1 MARSTDPEKRDRIL
15 ASARETFL
23 EEGYEGARMTRIASG
38 AGVAVGTLYL
48 YFDSKEA
55 LARALTD
62 DLFDRV
68 FAAIDETLPRISG
81 PEDVASLVDAA
92 LEVSVDERELFV
104 SLEQVPA
111 GPSAEIRGKFVV
123 ALSERLEEQMRRG
136 VIQSH
141 DPPVFADLLV
151 SLFERAI
158 YECLIWE
165 NTEMRRYRET
175 LILIFQRILPA

>member
-1 MARSTDPEKRDRIL
+1 MARTTDPEKRDRIL

-23 EEGYEGARMTRIASG
+23 EEGYEGARMARIASG

-48 YFDSKEA
+48 YFDSKDA

-68 FAAIDETLPRISG
+68 FAAIDETMPRISNSG
-81 PEDVASLVDAA
+81 DVESLVDAA
-92 LEVSVDERELFV
+92 LDVSVDERELFM

-111 GPSAEIRGKFVV
+111 GPSAEIRSKFVA
-123 ALSERLEEQMRRG
+123 ALSERLGEQMRRG
-136 VIQSH
+136 GIHSY

-151 SLFERAI
+151 GLFERAI

-165 NTEMRRYRET
+165 RVEMSRYRET